1 MFSYLDNIK
10 EIDFSEFDFSKVT
23 TMENMF
29 AFCYNL
35 ERINFGNINT
45 LSVVN
50 MKWLFYRCFN
60 LLSIDVSNFDTS
72 KVTTMQGMFYN
83 CSSLST
89 INPSNFKTSN
99 VESFHTFLYKC
110 NEITFI
116 DLSSLDTSKATD
128 MTGMF
133 TDCFNLESINV
144 SNFNTSNVETF
155 KMMFSG
161 CSKLTSINLS
171 NFDTSSAV
179 SLEGFFKG
187 CYGLSIIDITNFNTK
202 NIESLK
208 STFSGCKNLEYL
220 DISFLDTSKV
230 KDFGSLFYGCH
241 NLKSL
246 NLLNFNTLS
255 GENMRSLFYEC
266 YKFEALDLSN
276 FDTSSVTYMG
286 WMFYKCSSLKTIK
299 FPKIFNTSK
308 LEVMREMFCYCYSLI
323 SLNLSSF
330 DTTKVTDMRYMFTD
344 CFSLKYLDIPHF
356 SPNNLKFMYQM
367 FNNMSSLVYLNIKAL
382 DINSRTNTS
391 NSFDK
396 LPPDIKICSS
406 KQNMMEYLLTMNKFI
421 NCSDICFDENTKIDL
436 IKKECVYSC
445 SDNGYTHEFNK
456 ICYNESLNEIHKFI
470 FEKLNFIDKCE
481 NDDTY
486 KYEYNSVCYKEC
498 PEGTIRSSKKNYFCF
513 GEKNIFQ
520 IDLVINEEIHQ
531 IIVDSILNKYNIS
544 NGEEMEYPGENNYFF
559 QITNTENEFILLEQ
573 KNNSTNKYSIIDLG
587 KCEQLLKN
595 NYHINQNISLII
607 LKYEKM
613 TNISKERTLQHEI
626 YEPYNKTKL
635 DLSICNNVSIDI
647 YKQVFLSEKT
657 QNLYNQLK
665 NLGYDLFDINSPF
678 YNDICTLYK
687 SPDNTDVLLS
697 DRINYYFYND
707 DTSCQS
713 NCKFS
718 NYSFDT
724 NYLKCECDIKNS
736 EINTN
741 IAESF
746 SAKYLYQSFYKV
758 LQFSNYKVLK
768 CYKLA
773 LSINNITIKNMGSIL
788 AIAYFLFYTVFLI
801 IYAIKGNKQ
810 LKKDFSKNIRK
821 FLKNNNNFGEKKD
834 FVNKKKSK
842 EKHNKSKKIKYKQSI
857 KKQNNYQNKKTIQK
871 IKHHNPPKKK
881 ISIYNNQ
888 MINFKFNNNLY
899 YNSNSSRSKN
909 AFIHKQDLNKNIIN
923 LTEKHEYD
931 NYELNNLE
939 YNYAK
944 KYDRRNFFEIYWSF
958 IKREHLV
965 VFTFITRD
973 DHNITFVKCSR
984 FFFLLCTDMAMNV
997 FFFADETMH
1006 KIFLDYG
1013 KYNFIQQIPQ
1023 IIYSTV
1029 VSQLIETFICFLSL
1043 TDKYFY
1049 EIKESKRKTKALVR
1063 QIISKIKIKIA
1074 FFYVFTFIMFIFYL
1088 HVFALFI
1095 KIHKFLLLK
1104 ILFQVLFWNFFTFY

>member
-1 MFSYLDNIK
+1 MDDKLNRKIILKNNNISKYPNKNNNLKKFIFFLRIIYLILSISITLSSEIHMIVKGNGEQQILNNSFYLQPSEVWVNEIKKESCIIFCYMEREENNVKLIFNDTVNSTESMFSYLDNIK

-50 MKWLFYRCFN
+50 MKRLFYRCFN
-60 LLSIDVSNFDTS
+60 LLSVDVSNFDTS

-89 INPSNFKTSN
+89 INLSNFKTSN

-144 SNFNTSNVETF
+144 SNFNTSNVKTF
-155 KMMFSG
+155 KMMLSG
-161 CSKLTSINLS
+161 CSKLTSINIS
-171 NFDTSSAV
+171 NFDTSSAT

-187 CYGLSIIDITNFNTK
+187 CYGLSSIDITNFKTK
-202 NIESLK
+202 NVESLK
-208 STFSGCKNLEYL
+208 STFSGCKNLESL
-220 DISFLDTSKV
+220 DVSFLDTSKV
-230 KDFGSLFYGCH
+230 KDFGYLFYGCH

-299 FPKIFNTSK
+299 FPKILNTSK

-382 DINSRTNTS
+382 DINARTNTS

-406 KQNMMEYLLTMNKFI
+406 KQKMMEYLLTMNKFI

-498 PEGTIRSSKKNYFCF
+498 PEGTIRNSKKNYFCF

-520 IDLVINEEIHQ
+520 IDLVNNEEIHQ

-573 KNNSTNKYSIIDLG
+573 KNNSTNKFSIIDLG

-613 TNISKERTLQHEI
+613 TNISKERTLQ
-626 YEPYNKTKL
+626 
-635 DLSICNNVSIDI
+635 
-647 YKQVFLSEKT
+647 
-657 QNLYNQLK
+657 
-665 NLGYDLFDINSPF
+665 
-678 YNDICTLYK
+678 
-687 SPDNTDVLLS
+687 
-697 DRINYYFYND
+697 
-707 DTSCQS
+707 
-713 NCKFS
+713 
-718 NYSFDT
+718 
-724 NYLKCECDIKNS
+724 
-736 EINTN
+736 
-741 IAESF
+741 
-746 SAKYLYQSFYKV
+746 
-758 LQFSNYKVLK
+758 
-768 CYKLA
+768 
-773 LSINNITIKNMGSIL
+773 
-788 AIAYFLFYTVFLI
+788 
-801 IYAIKGNKQ
+801 
-810 LKKDFSKNIRK
+810 
-821 FLKNNNNFGEKKD
+821 
-834 FVNKKKSK
+834 
-842 EKHNKSKKIKYKQSI
+842 
-857 KKQNNYQNKKTIQK
+857 
-871 IKHHNPPKKK
+871 
-881 ISIYNNQ
+881 
-888 MINFKFNNNLY
+888 
-899 YNSNSSRSKN
+899 
-909 AFIHKQDLNKNIIN
+909 
-923 LTEKHEYD
+923 
-931 NYELNNLE
+931 
-939 YNYAK
+939 
-944 KYDRRNFFEIYWSF
+944 
-958 IKREHLV
+958 
-965 VFTFITRD
+965 
-973 DHNITFVKCSR
+973 
-984 FFFLLCTDMAMNV
+984 
-997 FFFADETMH
+997 
-1006 KIFLDYG
+1006 
-1013 KYNFIQQIPQ
+1013 
-1023 IIYSTV
+1023 
-1029 VSQLIETFICFLSL
+1029 
-1043 TDKYFY
+1043 Y
-1049 EIKESKRKTKALVR
+1049 EI
-1063 QIISKIKIKIA
+1063 
-1074 FFYVFTFIMFIFYL
+1074 
-1088 HVFALFI
+1088 
-1095 KIHKFLLLK
+1095 
-1104 ILFQVLFWNFFTFY
+1104 